1 MPIRRNLAFAGML
14 RPLSA
19 ARSAMPFDG
28 TNFPHPP
35 PPERGRSDMAVSI
48 AIVAIAFALLVMPI
62 SLATLIDL
70 IRYFRG

>member
-1 MPIRRNLAFAGML
+1 
-14 RPLSA
+14 
-19 ARSAMPFDG
+19 MPFDG

-48 AIVAIAFALLVMPI
+48 AIVAIAFALLVTPI

-70 IRYFRG
+70 IRYLRG